1 MHIDIR
7 CVLCASEWVSVFYG
21 HMYEPERAAYAIFIW
36 MWNEFCPCCF
46 HKILVALHLH
56 WPTEP
61 VDLWFFDWQNSNT
74 KRNLRNYWYL
84 IALIWWQ
91 NMFPQAI
98 DCAKCAN
105 NHKKMPVDWSDFK
118 NFVHCQWKL
127 SHFFSPVF
135 VLFSFA
141 RWVSMPINIIVSEWV
156 QKTFLWIIVVT
167 CEECTSASRVTA
179 RNISIKLITI
189 KRLK

>member
-1 MHIDIR
+1 MNSKLPRKKKTHNQTEREKGWQKQVSYNYAYKEFFFPSKSPSECNKLDDYVHMHIDIR

-84 IALIWWQ
+84 ICVDL
-91 NMFPQAI
+91 M
-98 DCAKCAN
+98 AKYV
-105 NHKKMPVDWSDFK
+105 PTSD
-118 NFVHCQWKL
+118 
-127 SHFFSPVF
+127 
-135 VLFSFA
+135 
-141 RWVSMPINIIVSEWV
+141 
-156 QKTFLWIIVVT
+156 
-167 CEECTSASRVTA
+167 
-179 RNISIKLITI
+179 
-189 KRLK
+189 RLREMCK